1 MSFPEFV
8 KGRSTNFHYLSFS
21 RLFLLPSKMAQR
33 AFVTKNLA
41 SYLQL
46 VINGLSHLTHKQ
58 EQQSTALS
66 EGFNSAKEYI
76 EKTVAEL
83 KTQNQELAKDQK
95 VQQSSERD
103 HRQKQKEDFADLR
116 TEIATLPGVHKALI
130 KALIENQKV
139 HQTSER
145 DHREKQK
152 EDLADLRAQ
161 IATLEGVHK
170 ALITALIENQVH
182 QTSDSG
188 HKQSKSSRPVRPKP
202 LDRFSP
208 SQSSQR
214 VSKTSSGPRR
224 CRIVPSTTRLLRSTN
239 KVWVIEILWP

>member
-1 MSFPEFV
+1 
-8 KGRSTNFHYLSFS
+8 
-21 RLFLLPSKMAQR
+21 MAQR
-33 AFVTKNLA
+33 AFVPKKLA
-41 SYLQL
+41 PYF
-46 VINGLSHLTHKQ
+46 
-58 EQQSTALS
+58 ALS

-83 KTQNQELAKDQK
+83 KTQNQELAKNQK

-130 KALIENQKV
+130 TALIENQKV

-152 EDLADLRAQ
+152 EDFADLRAQ
-161 IATLEGVHK
+161 IATLAGVHK
-170 ALITALIENQVH
+170 ALIKNQVH